1 VGELRDT
8 DTLRIALS
16 MVRADWQGDE
26 PGWEQLW
33 ALSDDPHSLART
45 LTVLCREGMEHLA
58 SVAGISMGEM
68 LHRQAGKLI
77 PHPDAAP
84 AGHIDLR
91 TERIAHQ
98 G

>member
-1 VGELRDT
+1 MGERPDT
-8 DTLRIALS
+8 DALRVALS
-16 MVRADWQGDE
+16 MVRADWQADE

-33 ALSDDPHSLART
+33 AVTDDPHALARA
-45 LTVLCREGMEHLA
+45 LSALCREAFEHVA

-77 PHPDAAP
+77 PHPDASP

-91 TERIAHQ
+91 TERVVH
-98 G
+98 